1 MPLRQRCSGRHD
13 RQPGAIEYQQGG
25 PWKFDSAEGLS
36 ATLRAGLEEHLLYG
50 APNPK
55 ARGLVRKSPRRLG
68 NIVQGRPVQGTGG
81 VAN

>member
-55 ARGLVRKSPRRLG
+55 ARGLGPQVSAPSR
-68 NIVQGRPVQGTGG
+68 
-81 VAN
+81 